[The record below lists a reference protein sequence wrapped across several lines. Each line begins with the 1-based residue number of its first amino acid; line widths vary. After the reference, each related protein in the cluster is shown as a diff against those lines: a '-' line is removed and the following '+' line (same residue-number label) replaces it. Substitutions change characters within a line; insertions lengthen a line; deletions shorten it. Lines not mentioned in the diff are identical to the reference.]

1 MSVLQYMHTFLS
13 ASLVTVCVHNVSD
26 SEAAPASETERAEAS
41 VSDASLIRVEAF
53 ISASPR
59 WTDTLSVR
67 TALAALTLHAIQ
79 HLD

>member
-1 MSVLQYMHTFLS
+1 MHTFVS
-13 ASLVTVCVHNVSD
+13 ASLVTVCVHSVSD

-53 ISASPR
+53 ISATPR
-59 WTDTLSVR
+59 WTATLSVR

-79 HLD
+79 HLN